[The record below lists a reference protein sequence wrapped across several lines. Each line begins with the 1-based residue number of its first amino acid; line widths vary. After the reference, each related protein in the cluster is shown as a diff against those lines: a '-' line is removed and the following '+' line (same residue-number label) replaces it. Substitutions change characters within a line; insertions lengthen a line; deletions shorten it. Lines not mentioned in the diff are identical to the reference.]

1 VTDARRPGLRPYL
14 PADTPVLEAIFVAS
28 IDDLTSDDYSRPQQ
42 EAWIAQ
48 VDEDTLAK
56 RLGAQLTLVATMAD
70 APVGFAS
77 LKDNKVI
84 DMLYVYP
91 AVARQGVAT
100 ALVDALEK
108 LAAARGSDA
117 LTVDAS
123 DTARPFFTKRGYS
136 DEIRKTVPI
145 GDEWLG
151 NTTMKKSLL
160 AAPHEAPQGSRK
172 GPLQ

>member
-1 VTDARRPGLRPYL
+1 M
-14 PADTPVLEAIFVAS
+14 LEAIFVAS

-42 EAWIAQ
+42 EAWIAAL
-48 VDEDTLAK
+48 DADALAS
-56 RLGAQLTLVATMAD
+56 RLGAQLTLVATLGD

-84 DMLYVYP
+84 DMLYVHP
-91 AVARQGVAT
+91 GAARQGIAT
-100 ALVDALEK
+100 VLVDALEK
-108 LAAARGSDA
+108 LAAARGADA

-123 DTARPFFTKRGYS
+123 DTARPFFAQRGYS
-136 DEIRKTVPI
+136 PEVRKTILV

-151 NTTMKKSLL
+151 NTTMKKTFA
-160 AAPHEAPQGSRK
+160 AAPQEVPK